1 MNLPEEYIRNL
12 KQWGL
17 YKLKASPEIT
27 KYLNMTSEEIES
39 LDFKKIDDILI
50 ILGQHRIY
58 LQTELNKWNVQAKI
72 LKRRYEKLLNTEIT
86 KNKEKVTLTE
96 KKANALA
103 NNKFLQRLFNSYNE
117 AVNYTELL
125 HNIPDVIGDQIIN
138 FRRIKQARESQYVN
152 PGG

>member
-1 MNLPEEYIRNL
+1 MNLPEEYIKNL

-17 YKLKASPEIT
+17 YKLNASPEIT

-39 LDFKKIDDILI
+39 LDFKKIDSILI

-58 LQTELNKWNVQAKI
+58 LQTELNRWNVQSKI

-86 KNKEKVTLTE
+86 KNKEKITLTE
-96 KKANALA
+96 KKANAIT
-103 NNKFLQRLFNSYNE
+103 NNKFLQRLFKSYNE

-125 HNIPDVIGDQIIN
+125 HNIPDVIGDQIVN
-138 FRRIKQARESQYVN
+138 FRRIKQTKESQYN
-152 PGG
+152 NC